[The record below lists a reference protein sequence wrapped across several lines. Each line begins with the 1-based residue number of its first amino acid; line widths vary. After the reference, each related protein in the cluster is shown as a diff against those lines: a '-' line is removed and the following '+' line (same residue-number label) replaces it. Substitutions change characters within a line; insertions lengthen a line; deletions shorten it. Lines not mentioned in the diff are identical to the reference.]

1 MDLMPKMQEFN
12 AQKRFQEDF
21 CQDQK
26 MVVLH
31 YGLKMKKMTVVRPKI
46 HIDYKDN
53 LIV

>member
-1 MDLMPKMQEFN
+1 
-12 AQKRFQEDF
+12 
-21 CQDQK
+21 